1 MQQIFFHLLWKFRL
15 YVDRITPKHSNFQ
28 FAFGFRVVDVIEDHV
43 ANHSDK
49 PFFIYLPFQDV
60 HGPLQV
66 PKQYEEMYPEINNT
80 DRRVFS
86 GKPNKYQYNPYIGY
100 LKIIFLKIFP

>member
-1 MQQIFFHLLWKFRL
+1 MCVIIFK
-15 YVDRITPKHSNFQ
+15 I
-28 FAFGFRVVDVIEDHV
+28 AFGVRVLNILEDHV

-66 PKQYEEMYPEINNT
+66 PKQYEEMYPEIKDD

-86 GKPNKYQYNPYIGY
+86 GINFQSISNYEQNYKR
-100 LKIIFLKIFP
+100 KIWR

>member
-1 MQQIFFHLLWKFRL
+1 M
-15 YVDRITPKHSNFQ
+15 FQ
-28 FAFGFRVVDVIEDHV
+28 FAFGFRVVDILEDHV

-86 GKPNKYQYNPYIGY
+86 GIR
-100 LKIIFLKIFP
+100 L